1 MTPFLPCAARRTY
14 GGYAGGCI
22 SGFIAGPSVP
32 RLELPGGFCSR
43 APAPYTAAYTAAY
56 IAGLFAAPS
65 VQYRAQCTRKCA
77 AGAEIGPR
85 VHCEGKCTARHL
97 RFCRPYIRGFIAGFI
112 AARNVRRPGQNA
124 RQCTAEMHWRC
135 RVPENGRAGS
145 AGGLTVRRER
155 RRGGRGQLTR
165 DRSASAVPSCAA
177 RWSVRPM
184 GLTSSV
190 TTEESW

>member
-1 MTPFLPCAARRTY
+1 MR
-14 GGYAGGCI
+14 AGASPG
-22 SGFIAGPSVP
+22 S
-32 RLELPGGFCSR
+32 LPGLLSR
-43 APAPYTAAYTAAY
+43 ALSSPAGFAHRRLRPYIAAY
-56 IAGLFAAPS
+56 IAAYIARPFAGAP

-97 RFCRPYIRGFIAGFI
+97 RLCRPYIRGFIAGFI
-112 AARNVRRPGQNA
+112 AARNVPGPGQNA
-124 RQCTAEMHWRC
+124 WQCTAEMHWLC

-145 AGGLTVRRER
+145 ARGLTVRRER

>member
-1 MTPFLPCAARRTY
+1 MRAGASPGSLPGLLSRALSSPAGFAHGRLRRTLPRTLPRTLQGFLPPPRCNIARNAPGNALRGPKPAAGFTARENVRAAACAFPKRAF
-14 GGYAGGCI
+14 AG
-22 SGFIAGPSVP
+22 S
-32 RLELPGGFCSR
+32 LPGS
-43 APAPYTAAYTAAY
+43 
-56 IAGLFAAPS
+56 L
-65 VQYRAQCTRKCA
+65 
-77 AGAEIGPR
+77 PR
-85 VHCEGKCTARHL
+85 EMSPG
-97 RFCRPYIRGFIAGFI
+97 
-112 AARNVRRPGQNA
+112 PGQNA
-124 RQCTAEMHWRC
+124 WQCTAEMHWRC